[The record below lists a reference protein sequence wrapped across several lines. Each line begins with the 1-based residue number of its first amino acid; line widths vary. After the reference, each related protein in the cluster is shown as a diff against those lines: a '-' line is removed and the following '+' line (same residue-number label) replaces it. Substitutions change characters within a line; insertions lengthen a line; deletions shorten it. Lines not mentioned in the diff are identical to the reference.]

1 VAFYVLKCIY
11 RALIFVDHEKN
22 KSNCT
27 IELSFFFIS
36 CRDNDESDD
45 DSPEDVTFSIKAL
58 LSQSADNY
66 IIPAYDDCLAEVSDL
81 KIKTEG
87 FVEEPSPEKLVLIQ
101 EAYRT
106 AFIKWQR
113 AVPFNFGP
121 ATKNSFATIFE
132 DINTFPVDESKTE
145 QYILDG
151 NVAFTANFD
160 RDTRGFSTLGY
171 LLFNGDASSIVAS
184 YDEKRKVYLTA
195 VVQDI
200 YDRIANTRS
209 LWEVDFEGKGPYRD
223 LFVMDSADTK
233 GSSISLLYNQ
243 FLRGYENIKNYKL
256 ALPAGEAAGA
266 ETPDAKLLEAYYDKD
281 LSKELIIENFEVIK
295 DIWYGKGLDGVDGIG
310 FEEWVKSSGEDDLAG
325 STIAAFA
332 SINDKINTIEEASME
347 DAISQDIN
355 SVKDVVVEFQK
366 STRYIKSDLS
376 PIIKL
381 EITFNSG
388 DGD

>member
-1 VAFYVLKCIY
+1 M
-11 RALIFVDHEKN
+11 
-22 KSNCT
+22 
-27 IELSFFFIS
+27 
-36 CRDNDESDD
+36 
-45 DSPEDVTFSIKAL
+45 
-58 LSQSADNY
+58 
-66 IIPAYDDCLAEVSDL
+66 
-81 KIKTEG
+81 
-87 FVEEPSPEKLVLIQ
+87 
-101 EAYRT
+101 
-106 AFIKWQR
+106 
-113 AVPFNFGP
+113 
-121 ATKNSFATIFE
+121 
-132 DINTFPVDESKTE
+132 
-145 QYILDG
+145 
-151 NVAFTANFD
+151 
-160 RDTRGFSTLGY
+160 
-171 LLFNGDASSIVAS
+171 AS

-209 LWEVDFEGKGPYRD
+209 LWKVDFEGKGPYRD

-381 EITFNSG
+381 DITFKSG